1 MKGASRK
8 KELINYLP
16 FLTEK
21 QQELLLDMAKSI
33 LHVDPS
39 NQRISVRQY
48 NKEIAQA
55 EKEIANGAFT
65 TQEDLEKE
73 VKGW

>member
-1 MKGASRK
+1 MKGASIK

-39 NQRISVRQY
+39 NQRISVKQY

-55 EKEIANGAFT
+55 EKQIANGAYT

>member
-1 MKGASRK
+1 MKRAAIK
-8 KELINYLP
+8 KELITYLP
-16 FLTEK
+16 LLTEK

-39 NQRISVRQY
+39 NQRISVKQY
-48 NKEIAQA
+48 NKEIAKA
-55 EKEIANGAFT
+55 EKQIADGAYT

-73 VKGW
+73 LKGW

>member
-1 MKGASRK
+1 MKGTAIK
-8 KELINYLP
+8 KELNSYLP
-16 FLTEK
+16 LLTEK

-33 LHVDPS
+33 LHVETS
-39 NQRISVRQY
+39 SQRISVQQY
-48 NKEIAQA
+48 NKEIADA
-55 EKEIANGAFT
+55 EKQIADGAFT